1 MSDIVQILSFDKYI
15 APLEH
20 TSDGRMAATHLAS
33 VKWID
38 NKAGRFY
45 VKVYPKCHP
54 RGLIN
59 EITGY
64 LVAHATGIPQPKK
77 VAVIQ
82 IPREVIEN
90 NFKGDFDC
98 SGDYYWGWASE
109 ESGVT
114 PNTYL
119 KMEDMVAY
127 NQCIELL
134 KKWKSFPNMLAF
146 DDWVANQDRNT
157 GNITVK
163 GYNDF
168 YVIDHGNVPVSEKW
182 TKENLVVESVYKN
195 KLLDGLYQ
203 NNNYPLPLSA
213 SLVESSKCH
222 PEAFKKAHQELIKW
236 CDALLDEDCSSHL
249 QHFLEARAH
258 LSVSRIKSKTGL
270 LVA

>member
-1 MSDIVQILSFDKYI
+1 MNDIVKVLSFDKYI

-20 TSDGRMAATHLAS
+20 TSDGQMAATHLAS

-38 NKAGRFY
+38 NKPGRFY

-54 RGLIN
+54 KGLIN

-64 LVAHATGIPQPKK
+64 LVAHAAGIPQPKK

-82 IPREVIEN
+82 IPKEVIDQ
-90 NFKGDFDC
+90 NFQEDFQS

-109 ESGVT
+109 ESGNT

-119 KMEDMVAY
+119 KMDDMVSY
-127 NQCIELL
+127 QHCIDNLQ
-134 KKWKSFPNMLAF
+134 KWTSFPALLAF

-157 GNITVK
+157 GNITIK
-163 GYNDF
+163 GNNDF
-168 YVIDHGNVPVSEKW
+168 YIIDHGNVPVSEKW
-182 TKENLVVESVYKN
+182 TKDCLVVENTYCN

-203 NNNYPLPLSA
+203 NNYPLPLSV
-213 SLVESSKCH
+213 SLVESSRLH
-222 PEAFKKAHQELIKW
+222 PEVFKKAQTELIKW
-236 CDALLDEDCSSHL
+236 CDVLLDSESSSHL
-249 QHFLEARAH
+249 QLFLEARAN
-258 LSVSRIKSKTGL
+258 LSVSRIKNKTGL